1 MASGEGLLCKKAFY
15 EFYDAFLAELLTETQ
30 KVFPDLSM
38 EVRLDADPVKKAD
51 KTLEGVSHQ
60 STFGCGN
67 ASCTSIMYS
76 VPMGFLMKASG

>member
-38 EVRLDADPVKKAD
+38 EVRLDADPVKKRTKRWKVFLIRVPLAVEMHPAPVLC
-51 KTLEGVSHQ
+51 TVSLW
-60 STFGCGN
+60 
-67 ASCTSIMYS
+67 
-76 VPMGFLMKASG
+76 GFLMKASG